1 MQSIACRIGKH
12 NRIVVA
18 VSEEIIPLQAAVGT
32 EDDIGRQEPAD
43 VGVVVSGVEVVSS
56 RFHVIV
62 VPTISERVDVGDV
75 RCVGGHIVA
84 RAIGYLPV
92 VSPSVVHILR
102 DKGTCRVADAHNIP
116 LQVFVVPVFRSVVLH
131 PDNRAGRV
139 VGIVNRSYDFAY
151 ACTII
156 SKIQLTSNV
165 FRVRHIGC

>member
-32 EDDIGRQEPAD
+32 EDDIRTEEPAD
-43 VGVVVSGVEVVSS
+43 VGVVVSGVQIVPASLYVV
-56 RFHVIV
+56 VIAPV
-62 VPTISERVDVGDV
+62 SERVDVGDV
-75 RCVGGHIVA
+75 GCVGGHIVA
-84 RAIGYLPV
+84 RAIGDLEIPP
-92 VSPSVVHILR
+92 PSVVHILR

-131 PDNRAGRV
+131 PDDRAGRV

-151 ACTII
+151 AYYN
-156 SKIQLTSNV
+156 K
-165 FRVRHIGC
+165 

>member
-43 VGVVVSGVEVVSS
+43 GGVVVSGVEVVPAG
-56 RFHVIV
+56 FHVV
-62 VPTISERVDVGDV
+62 VISPVSERIDVGDV
-75 RCVGGHIVA
+75 GCIGGHIVA

-102 DKGTCRVADAHNIP
+102 DKRTCRVVDAHNIS
-116 LQVFVVPVFRSVVLH
+116 LQVFVVPVFCSIVLH
-131 PDNRAGRV
+131 PDDRA
-139 VGIVNRSYDFAY
+139 SLD
-151 ACTII
+151 
-156 SKIQLTSNV
+156 TS
-165 FRVRHIGC
+165 F